1 MYVRRKRPEYTPRS
15 PTLLTA
21 LAAAVDAANA
31 RMRGFGRSEWDESDH
46 ALAKRILCNSLRK
59 MPPPFPELADR
70 I

>member
-1 MYVRRKRPEYTPRS
+1 
-15 PTLLTA
+15 
-21 LAAAVDAANA
+21 
-31 RMRGFGRSEWDESDH
+31 MRGFGRSEWDESDH